1 MDLWEGV
8 IMSDF
13 ISNLINNFLIAFG
26 VIIGASIFAGIGAL
40 ITDRPPMKT
49 MLDIADSI
57 KIWAMAIA
65 LGGTFSS
72 FKAIEKGLFHGEI
85 KSIIKQALHV
95 LTAIFGAN
103 TGYAFIKLL
112 HKCGELWHR

>member
-1 MDLWEGV
+1 MMMPEFLTN
-8 IMSDF
+8 I
-13 ISNLINNFLIAFG
+13 INNFLIAFG

-40 ITDRPPMKT
+40 ISDQPPMKT
-49 MLDIADSI
+49 MLDLAASI

-72 FKAIEKGLFHGEI
+72 FKAIEKGLFHGEL
-85 KSIIKQALHV
+85 KYIIKQAIYV

-112 HKCGELWHR
+112 HKCGEIWHE